1 MSSAEKDAARSTG
14 ISIAVVGIALGL
26 AVAVYISPKNEY
38 FLGNFTYLWLP
49 QAAVLALALACKA
62 SRESVGGIAIA
73 LALYLSVFAFWF
85 SGRNADSMAWL
96 GYFFS
101 FPGALIGAGFAIVS
115 EKPKTP
121 ITPILQ
127 ALGWV
132 VLGVAVNQTVV
143 CSTVMY
149 CLGN

>member
-1 MSSAEKDAARSTG
+1 
-14 ISIAVVGIALGL
+14 
-26 AVAVYISPKNEY
+26 
-38 FLGNFTYLWLP
+38 
-49 QAAVLALALACKA
+49 
-62 SRESVGGIAIA
+62 
-73 LALYLSVFAFWF
+73 
-85 SGRNADSMAWL
+85 MAWL

>member
-1 MSSAEKDAARSTG
+1 MSSAERSAPRSSGT
-14 ISIAVVGIALGL
+14 SIAVAGIALGL
-26 AVAVYISPKNEY
+26 AVAVYISPKSDY
-38 FLGNFTYLWLP
+38 FLGNFAYMWLP

-62 SRESVGGIAIA
+62 SRESLGGIAIA

-85 SGRNADSMAWL
+85 SGKNADSMAWL

-101 FPGALIGAGFAIVS
+101 FPGALIGTGFAIVC
-115 EKPKTP
+115 EKLKTP
-121 ITPILQ
+121 IAPILQ

-132 VLGVAVNQTVV
+132 VLGVAVNQTVI
-143 CSTVMY
+143 CSTILY